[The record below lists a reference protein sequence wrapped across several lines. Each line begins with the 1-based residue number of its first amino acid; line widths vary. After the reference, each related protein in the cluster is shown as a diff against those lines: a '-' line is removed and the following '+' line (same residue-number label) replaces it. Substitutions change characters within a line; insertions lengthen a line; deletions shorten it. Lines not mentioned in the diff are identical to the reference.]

1 MTMIQQIK
9 ILKDLELY
17 KKRKMEI
24 VELKNAI
31 TEMQNFSKIQ
41 HQNTDNRRFS
51 GLKDKSIDIIQYEKQ
66 I

>member
-1 MTMIQQIK
+1 MIQHIK

-24 VELKNAI
+24 VELKNTV

-41 HQNTDNRRFS
+41 H
-51 GLKDKSIDIIQYEKQ
+51 
-66 I
+66 

>member
-24 VELKNAI
+24 VELKNTV

-41 HQNTDNRRFS
+41 H
-51 GLKDKSIDIIQYEKQ
+51 
-66 I
+66 

>member
-24 VELKNAI
+24 VELKNTI

-41 HQNTDNRRFS
+41 H
-51 GLKDKSIDIIQYEKQ
+51 
-66 I
+66 

>member
-1 MTMIQQIK
+1 MTMIQHIK

-24 VELKNAI
+24 VELKNTV

-41 HQNTDNRRFS
+41 H
-51 GLKDKSIDIIQYEKQ
+51 
-66 I
+66 

>member
-1 MTMIQQIK
+1 MIQQIK

-24 VELKNAI
+24 VELKNTI

-41 HQNTDNRRFS
+41 H
-51 GLKDKSIDIIQYEKQ
+51 
-66 I
+66 